1 MRIGIVCP
9 YSFDV
14 PGGVQFHVRD
24 LAEHLIAGGHDVSVM
39 APADEGSVLPPYLVS
54 SGKAMPVRYNGS
66 VARLTFGPRSGGR
79 VSRWLEAGVFDVIH
93 IHEPIAP
100 SVSILALFAAQG
112 PITATFHTSFV
123 RSRAM
128 QAAYPLVRTSL
139 EKIHGRIA
147 VSEAARQTLIT
158 HVGGDAVVIP
168 NGVYVDR
175 FAAVRPDPRWQGRPG
190 SPSVVFLGR
199 IDEPRKGLPVL
210 LEALPAVLGR
220 LPGLRVYVAG
230 FGDVVAARER
240 IDPRVRDAVTFLGSV
255 SDEAK
260 AALLASADVYVAPHT
275 GGESFGIVLV
285 EAMSAGTAVL
295 ASDLPA
301 FVRVLDDG
309 RAGVTFRTEDAGHLA
324 TRLVDLLEDTPRRQA
339 LASAGQ
345 AAARRYDWS
354 TVAED
359 ILTVYETVI
368 EAEAAGQV
376 YAQQMRGAWAT
387 PGSRPLTRL
396 LRRRDREGARGSGD
410 ATYQPRRPGPAGTYD
425 G

>member
-24 LAEHLIAGGHDVSVM
+24 LAEHLIAGGHHVSVM

-79 VSRWLEAGVFDVIH
+79 VSRWLESGRFDVIH

-175 FAAVRPDPRWQGRPG
+175 FAAAPPDPRWRGRPG
-190 SPSVVFLGR
+190 EPSIVFLGR

-210 LEALPAVLGR
+210 LQALPAVLEA

-230 FGDVVAARER
+230 FGDVEAARER
-240 IDPRVRDAVTFLGSV
+240 TDPRVRDAVIYLGSV

-260 AALLASADVYVAPHT
+260 ATLLASADVYVAPHT

-301 FVRVLDDG
+301 FLRVLDDG
-309 RAGVTFRTEDAGHLA
+309 RVGATFRNEDAADLA
-324 TRLVDLLEDTPRRQA
+324 AQLVGLLQDAPRREA
-339 LASAGQ
+339 LAADGQ

-368 EAEAAGQV
+368 EAEAAGQA
-376 YAQQMRGAWAT
+376 YAQQVPGAWAT

-396 LRRRDREGARGSGD
+396 LRRRERDGERGPGEP
-410 ATYQPRRPGPAGTYD
+410 TYQPRRLGSAATYD
-425 G
+425 E